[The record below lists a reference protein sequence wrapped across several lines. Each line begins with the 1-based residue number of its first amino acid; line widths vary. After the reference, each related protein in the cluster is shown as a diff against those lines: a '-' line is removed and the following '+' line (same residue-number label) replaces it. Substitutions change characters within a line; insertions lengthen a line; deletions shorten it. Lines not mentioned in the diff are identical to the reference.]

1 MPCAAFNL
9 QRFDMTSL
17 QRNVQSKHAGTFHAV
32 GAREWRVLYP
42 RRILGRAHH
51 LCGCERQALGL
62 LRGLR
67 LRRKSDCRSDKN
79 EADPKHHSHTS
90 NETEISHGRV
100 LWQAH
105 WTCFAMGPL
114 ASSIG

>member
-32 GAREWRVLYP
+32 GAREWRVLHP

-51 LCGCERQALGL
+51 LCGRERQALGL

-67 LRRKSDCRSDKN
+67 LRPKSDFPSDKN
-79 EADPKHHSHTS
+79 EADTKQHSHTPNDKELS
-90 NETEISHGRV
+90 RVYAERGEKCTE
-100 LWQAH
+100 
-105 WTCFAMGPL
+105 
-114 ASSIG
+114 